1 MGDINPIK
9 LHQAKRKCYP
19 DHMSLTTSIKI
30 IHCRQI
36 GPSLSSIKY
45 YYCGVL
51 DFGFD
56 DI

>member
-30 IHCRQI
+30 RHCRQI